1 MQLLI
6 AALGIGKP
14 GRGLIAHCP
23 RGLIEADI
31 RIVRAERRKIH
42 RIDRRSARAEQHQRS
57 ARRRKPERD
66 MKFAARII
74 FQRAVRIY
82 DRCFTGLQHA
92 AREREDVRRLF
103 GFRQRIAREIDLAI
117 RDIHNLDPVRR
128 FALFAQERRF
138 VYAHQLVDA
147 HGTAGM
153 NFLHL
158 AVCDGLRLFGIGFL
172 FLDGKSVRPDS
183 LRAERN
189 RNRNHA
195 HDQQHPEI
203 VWQHITA
210 ARRRRAIRRRSPR
223 RRALVCRIAARRTR
237 AV

>member
-1 MQLLI
+1 
-6 AALGIGKP
+6 
-14 GRGLIAHCP
+14 
-23 RGLIEADI
+23 
-31 RIVRAERRKIH
+31 
-42 RIDRRSARAEQHQRS
+42 
-57 ARRRKPERD
+57 

-82 DRCFTGLQHA
+82 DRCFTGLQHT
-92 AREREDVRRLF
+92 ARERKDVRRLF

-128 FALFAQERRF
+128 FAFFAQERRF

-158 AVCDGLRLFGIGFL
+158 ALRDGLRLFRIGFL

-210 ARRRRAIRRRSPR
+210 ARRRRAI
-223 RRALVCRIAARRTR
+223 
-237 AV
+237 